1 MVSNKERKLSLCL
14 VALVL
19 ILSSW
24 SISNA
29 QVKLTDNLSLSGFL
43 DMSAGTSLVEDES
56 TEANTAF
63 DQFELDFHFAND
75 KVSARVDIDST
86 STSSEVSRLIGLE
99 QAHVSYA
106 FSDKF
111 SITAGR
117 FLSCIGFEAAEPA
130 DMYQYSW
137 SQGIP
142 YPGYQDGVAINF
154 TLNDQVGIYASM
166 VESVWGNPMSSSLNL
181 PSFEA
186 QVALTPID
194 KLTTKIGFAGDVLS
208 NGEGTQYLQSEMN
221 AWAQFDVADNFF
233 VAAEFDLLGNWDAI
247 AKDGNLRP
255 EGDSGM
261 HFLGMANYGLTDK
274 VAVTARFSGYKV
286 GDGDLETEVT
296 LSPSYT
302 FTDSWGGL
310 VELRQTLADA
320 DGNSRT
326 DIAIETIYTF

>member
-1 MVSNKERKLSLCL
+1 MVSNKRRRLSLSL

-43 DMSAGTSLVEDES
+43 DMSAGTSLVEDED
-56 TEANTAF
+56 TEANAAF

-75 KVSARVDIDST
+75 KVSARVDVDST

-208 NGEGTQYLQSEMN
+208 NGAGTEYLQSEVN

>member
-14 VALVL
+14 VTLVL

-208 NGEGTQYLQSEMN
+208 NGAGTEYLQSEVN